1 MNVILLG
8 PPGSGKGTQAQLIS
22 ERFGI
27 PQISTGDMLRTAI
40 AEGTELGMRAQAVME
55 SGNLVSDEV
64 ILGIVDERLKQAD
77 CANGALFDGFPRT
90 IAQAEGLQ
98 DMGTSIDVVVELNVP
113 DAEVVKRISGRRVHE
128 PSGRVYHIEFS
139 PPQETDKDDVTGE
152 PLIQRPDDA
161 EETVYERLAV
171 YQRQTAPLIEFYQQ
185 SRSNYVKVEGV
196 GTVELIFDSIESAMS
211 SIA

>member
-1 MNVILLG
+1 
-8 PPGSGKGTQAQLIS
+8 
-22 ERFGI
+22 
-27 PQISTGDMLRTAI
+27 MLRTAI
-40 AEGTELGMRAQAVME
+40 AEGTELGKRAQAVME
-55 SGNLVSDEV
+55 SGSLVSDEV

-161 EETVYERLAV
+161 EDTVYERLAV

-196 GTVELIFDSIESAMS
+196 GTVESIFDSIDSAMS

>member
-1 MNVILLG
+1 
-8 PPGSGKGTQAQLIS
+8 
-22 ERFGI
+22 
-27 PQISTGDMLRTAI
+27 MLRTAI
-40 AEGTELGMRAQAVME
+40 AEGTELGKRAQAIME
-55 SGNLVSDEV
+55 SGKLVSDEV

-98 DMGTSIDVVVELNVP
+98 DMGTSIDIVVELNVP

-139 PPQETDKDDVTGE
+139 PPQEPNRDDVTGE

-161 EETVYERLAV
+161 EDTVYERLAV
-171 YQRQTAPLIEFYQQ
+171 YQHQTAPLIEFYQ
-185 SRSNYVKVEGV
+185 RSKSKYVQVEGV
-196 GTVELIFDSIESAMS
+196 GTVESIFDSIESAMS

>member
-40 AEGTELGMRAQAVME
+40 AEGTELGKRAQAIMAA
-55 SGNLVSDEV
+55 GKLVSDEV
-64 ILGIVDERLKQAD
+64 ILGIVDERLKQDD
-77 CANGALFDGFPRT
+77 CATGALFDGFPRT

-98 DMGTSIDVVVELNVP
+98 DMGTSIDVVVELQVP
-113 DAEVVKRISGRRVHE
+113 DGEVVNRISGRRVHE

-139 PPQETDKDDVTGE
+139 PPQEADKDDVTGE
-152 PLIQRPDDA
+152 PLIQRPDDSEA
-161 EETVYERLAV
+161 TVYERLAV
-171 YQRQTAPLIEFYQQ
+171 YQRQTAPLIEFYAQ
-185 SRSNYVKVEGV
+185 SESNYIRVEGV
-196 GTVELIFDSIESAMS
+196 GTVESIFDSIEKAMTS
-211 SIA
+211 LA